1 MTFRLALRAL
11 TSRPIRSAVLACGFG
26 FGIAVMAALLGVGEV
41 ILDQAEAP
49 ALRGG
54 GDLLVT
60 GINGK
65 LDSARF
71 VSSSV
76 LGTAPLADRTA
87 ASSPT
92 LGGRLYLVTEKGT
105 VPVSARGGIPSLERA
120 IGDPETA
127 SVAAW
132 ADAPGDAR
140 WSSPDP
146 GDVLRALD
154 RFHPVPDSP
163 RATSWAE
170 WLYFNGR
177 AGETKFYL
185 TFLFGPKN
193 DRGNRLAGVRL
204 QLDRGGKLTNYTD
217 TSEVSE
223 DQLLAS
229 APDVTIGRCSVRLE
243 GRRYRIALS
252 FPGLTGDLAIDA
264 EPGRSMAPVVLHGAD
279 NWVSGY
285 VVPVLSGKLAGTLR
299 TGGDTLSLDNGTGYH
314 DHNWGFWEGVSWQ
327 WGQVAGDGISI
338 VYGRVRPPAD
348 VADPARIP
356 GFLGV
361 LGPNGPESFSTR
373 VTIDETDDPSADR
386 PEHIVVEARGEAL
399 ELRMEIDVESAVRTP
414 WTPGASGGPLDALSL
429 VQMRATYRVDGRIG
443 GRTVSFTAAGSAET
457 FR

>member
-1 MTFRLALRAL
+1 VTFRLALRAL
-11 TSRPIRSAVLACGFG
+11 ASRPVRSAVLACGFG

-41 ILDQAEAP
+41 ILDQAQAP

-60 GINGK
+60 GVNGK

-71 VSSSV
+71 VFSSV
-76 LGTAPLADRTA
+76 LATPPLENRAA
-87 ASSPT
+87 ASSPS
-92 LGGRLYLVTEKGT
+92 LHGRLYLVTEKGT
-105 VPVSARGGIPSLERA
+105 VPLQARGGIPSLERA

-127 SVAAW
+127 SVGAW
-132 ADAPGDAR
+132 VDAPGDAR

-146 GDVLRALD
+146 GDVLRAMD
-154 RFHPVPDSP
+154 RFHAIPGSP

-177 AGETKFYL
+177 EGETKFYL
-185 TFLFGPKN
+185 TFLFGPRN
-193 DRGNRLAGVRL
+193 ELGNRVAGVRL
-204 QLDRGGKLTNYTD
+204 QLDRDGKITNYTD
-217 TSEVSE
+217 TSEISE
-223 DQLLAS
+223 ALLAS
-229 APDVTIGRCSVRLE
+229 APDVEIGRCSVRLE
-243 GRRYRIALS
+243 GLRYRIALA

-264 EPGRSMAPVVLHGAD
+264 DPGRSLAPVVLRGAD
-279 NWVSGY
+279 DWISGY
-285 VVPVLSGKLAGTLR
+285 VVPVLSGKLNGTLR
-299 TGGDTLSLDNGTGYH
+299 TQKDDISFDGGTGYH

-361 LGPNGPESFSTR
+361 LGPNGPEAFSTR
-373 VTIDETDDPSADR
+373 VTIDETDDPTAGHPKR
-386 PEHIVVEARGEAL
+386 IVVDAHGQAI
-399 ELRMEIDVESAVRTP
+399 ELRMEIDVESAVHTP
-414 WTPGASGGPLDALSL
+414 WTPGAAGGPLDALSL
-429 VQMRATYRVDGRIG
+429 VQMRGSYRVVGRVA
-443 GRTVSFTAAGSAET
+443 GRSVSFSAVGSAET